1 MEASYELK
9 KMTDEE
15 RRYML
20 ELLSADLEKKLFEMI
35 NQTMGSV
42 KPFAGNCSSRRV
54 PVFISQLLVSCC

>member
-35 NQTMGSV
+35 NQVVKQV
-42 KPFAGNCSSRRV
+42 KPFA
-54 PVFISQLLVSCC
+54 